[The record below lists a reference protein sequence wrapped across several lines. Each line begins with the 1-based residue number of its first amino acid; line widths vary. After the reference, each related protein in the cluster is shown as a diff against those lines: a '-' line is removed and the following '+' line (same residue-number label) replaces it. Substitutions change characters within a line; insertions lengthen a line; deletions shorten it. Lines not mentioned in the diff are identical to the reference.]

1 MQLKIQ
7 RSQRMSGLV
16 SSKVAFALNARIQ
29 LKPEEEALVK
39 KYRLGSTTVY
49 DSETRKKHDET
60 VAQTGRGVGLLRGI
74 ASAAMAALSLHVTID
89 SLVNGQVIETKSLP
103 ELLAAEA
110 AIHDACD
117 TVKQFL
123 EIAATFDNREE
134 VTEYPIAI

>member
-29 LKPEEEALVK
+29 LKPEEEGLVK

-49 DSETRKKHDET
+49 DSETRKKHVDTMAE
-60 VAQTGRGVGLLRGI
+60 TGRSVGLLRGL
-74 ASAAMAALSLHVTID
+74 ASSAMAALSLHVTID

-103 ELLAAEA
+103 ELRAAEA
-110 AIHDACD
+110 AIHEACA
-117 TVKQFL
+117 TVKDFL
-123 EIAATFDNREE
+123 ETAATFDG
-134 VTEYPIAI
+134 TEQVFEY

>member
-29 LKPEEEALVK
+29 LKPEEEGLVK

-49 DSETRKKHDET
+49 DSETRKKHVDTMAE
-60 VAQTGRGVGLLRGI
+60 TGRSVGLLRGL
-74 ASAAMAALSLHVTID
+74 ASSAMAALSLHVTID

-103 ELLAAEA
+103 ELRAAEA
-110 AIHDACD
+110 AIHEACA
-117 TVKQFL
+117 TVKDFL
-123 EIAATFDNREE
+123 ETAATFDGRDE
-134 VTEYPIAI
+134 VFEY

>member
-49 DSETRKKHDET
+49 DSETRKKHVDTMAE
-60 VAQTGRGVGLLRGI
+60 TGRSVGLLRGL
-74 ASAAMAALSLHVTID
+74 ASSAMAALSLHVTID

-103 ELLAAEA
+103 ELSAAEA

-117 TVKQFL
+117 SVKQFL
-123 EIAATFDNREE
+123 AIAATFDG
-134 VTEYPIAI
+134 TEQVFEY